1 MKLTEKK
8 RYLIAGIGNS
18 VFGYSV
24 GLMLYESFSLRF
36 HIIMISVIANIL
48 AISFAFLTYKMFVF
62 KTQGNWVSEYMK
74 CYLVYGGTAVFGTLL
89 IWLFVDFFKWP
100 FWISQLIVIGITMVA
115 SYFIH
120 RIFTFIKISKDHGK

>member
-36 HIIMISVIANIL
+36 HIIVISVIANIL
-48 AISFAFLTYKMFVF
+48 AISLAFITYKMFVF

-74 CYLVYGGTAVFGTLL
+74 CYLVYGGTAVFGTAL
-89 IWLFVDFFKWP
+89 IWIFVDFFKWP
-100 FWISQLIVIGITMVA
+100 FWISQLIVIGITMVT
-115 SYFIH
+115 SYFMH
-120 RIFTFIKISKDHGK
+120 RIFTFIKISKDHG